1 MLYVVIY
8 QLSRCLL
15 RKWNM
20 ANQRNIEATGNP
32 LDLEDKEHCSV
43 VLTTDAMKVKIEG
56 KFRQRERKLFIL
68 LIHSVWDEIGTKSE
82 YKVEADKIKRVFK
95 EVAGVKGFNNWL
107 WEYLENLAKIEI
119 SFENERYRGITRLL
133 SKVIADQETGSV
145 TFEIPKEI
153 ERGIKSPTQYARL
166 DTYFLIGLKG
176 KYSVSLYQLLESK
189 INLNKFKPHKTPD
202 KADRFVEIDLE
213 QLREWLNINHG
224 EYQDWYNFN
233 KRVLQPAVEEI
244 NSNPLASTFTV
255 RTEEVRGARR
265 KVKAI
270 KFFLTKTPERLRL
283 ESSLHATKEAKIAAR
298 RSSLIP
304 PFKGTRIYDEA
315 RKIVPKGYD
324 LHGLEEEW
332 RDYSHQKNEPV
343 KYPEKAWL
351 KWLENKFSE
360 REQSTNTSF
369 LGSILG
375 RFSGNE

>member
-1 MLYVVIY
+1 MRASKEEKKMDKQVKI
-8 QLSRCLL
+8 
-15 RKWNM
+15 KP
-20 ANQRNIEATGNP
+20 TGKP

-43 VLTTDAMKVKIEG
+43 ALTTDTMNVKIEG
-56 KFRQRERKLFIL
+56 KFRQRERKLFVL
-68 LIHSVWDEIGTKSE
+68 LVHSVWDEIGTKRK
-82 YKVEADKIKRVFK
+82 YTVKIDKIKQVFK
-95 EVAGVKGFNNWL
+95 EVAGVKGFNNWI
-107 WEYLENLAKIEI
+107 WEYLTNLADIKITYKTEQLQ
-119 SFENERYRGITRLL
+119 GITRLF
-133 SKVIADQETGSV
+133 SDVYFDEKKEHV
-145 TFEIPKEI
+145 TFEIPQTVEKS
-153 ERGIKSPTQYARL
+153 IKSPTQFARL
-166 DTYFLIGLKG
+166 DTYFLLGLKG

-189 INLNKFKPHKTPD
+189 MNMRKFNPQKTPD
-202 KADRFVEIDLE
+202 EENRFVEITVQELRDWLGAGSMYSAWKDL
-213 QLREWLNINHG
+213 
-224 EYQDWYNFN
+224 N

-283 ESSLHATKEAKIAAR
+283 ESSLHTTKEAKIAAR

-343 KYPEKAWL
+343 KHPEKAWL
-351 KWLENKFSE
+351 KWLENKFRE
-360 REQSTNTSF
+360 KEQSTNTSF